1 MKFYSQIFNLFS
13 KKNLNIIW
21 QNKKQPYKKFSLDFK
36 KLVRRLAKT
45 GLTKEFQSLKEKM
58 GFTKKDNI
66 LGISF
71 GNKHSTEN
79 NIEVI
84 EWNFSNIGSSKI
96 RTSKTEVL
104 NHLNSINQS
113 LGTSYPLSK
122 IYYVPSE
129 YGSFSVYQTLIRSL
143 IKHYYEGKQFKEV

>member
-1 MKFYSQIFNLFS
+1 MEFTRKH
-13 KKNLNIIW
+13 NI
-21 QNKKQPYKKFSLDFK
+21 YKITR
-36 KLVRRLAKT
+36 VT
-45 GLTKEFQSLKEKM
+45 GNR
-58 GFTKKDNI
+58 DNI

-71 GNKHSTEN
+71 GNKHTTKN

-104 NHLNSINQS
+104 NQVLSGLNSINQS
-113 LGTSYPLSK
+113 LETSYTLSK

-129 YGSFSVYQTLIRSL
+129 DGSCLVYQTLIRSL
-143 IKHYYEGKQFKEV
+143 IKHYYEGKEFKEV

>member
-1 MKFYSQIFNLFS
+1 
-13 KKNLNIIW
+13 
-21 QNKKQPYKKFSLDFK
+21 
-36 KLVRRLAKT
+36 
-45 GLTKEFQSLKEKM
+45 M
-58 GFTKKDNI
+58 GFTKKDNIYKITRVTGNRDNI

-84 EWNFSNIGSSKI
+84 EWNFPNIGSSKI

-104 NHLNSINQS
+104 NQVLSGLNSINQS
-113 LGTSYPLSK
+113 LGTSYTLSK

-129 YGSFSVYQTLIRSL
+129 DGTCLVYQTLIRSL
-143 IKHYYEGKQFKEV
+143 IKHYYEGKEFKEV

>member
-1 MKFYSQIFNLFS
+1 
-13 KKNLNIIW
+13 
-21 QNKKQPYKKFSLDFK
+21 
-36 KLVRRLAKT
+36 
-45 GLTKEFQSLKEKM
+45 M

-71 GNKHSTEN
+71 DNRNSTEN

-84 EWNFSNIGSSKI
+84 EWNFSNTGSSKV

-104 NHLNSINQS
+104 NQVLSGLNSINQS
-113 LGTSYPLSK
+113 LRTTYTLSE

-129 YGSFSVYQTLIRSL
+129 DGSCLVYQTLIRSL
-143 IKHYYEGKQFKEV
+143 IKHYYEGKEFKEV

>member
-1 MKFYSQIFNLFS
+1 M
-13 KKNLNIIW
+13 
-21 QNKKQPYKKFSLDFK
+21 DFK

-58 GFTKKDNI
+58 GFTKKDNISKITRVTGNRDNI